1 MNRIVFLG
9 SGGGRTITFTQV
21 RHTGG
26 MFVELDGKKIIIDP
40 GPGSICNARRIKL
53 DVDGT
58 ELILLSHRHV
68 DHSTDVNTYLDGLS
82 AGLIAERTSI
92 EEEHVVSP
100 YHLNKAKFV
109 KLVSEGE
116 EIAIPPLK
124 IRTTKCV
131 HTSPAVGFIIEG
143 TKKIGYTADTVYYDG
158 MEKQFDGVDILVANV
173 LVPHGK
179 TPNVLKHFG
188 VDDVIKM
195 VNSMNVKPKLIVLS
209 HLSMWMLRNNPSEQ
223 AFIVKKMTGVRTIP
237 AKDDMVVDLDD
248 VNAENETLNKFA

>member
-9 SGGGRTITFTQV
+9 SGGGRTIMFTQV

-26 MFVELDGKKIIIDP
+26 IFIELDGKKMIIDP

-53 DVDGT
+53 DIDGT

-68 DHSTDVNTYLDGLS
+68 DHATDVNAYLDGLDT
-82 AGLIAERTSI
+82 GLIAERTSI

-100 YHLNKAKFV
+100 YHLSKAKFV

-116 EIAIPPLK
+116 EIAVPPLK

-131 HTSPAVGFIIEG
+131 HTSPAVGFVIEG
-143 TKKIGYTADTVYYDG
+143 TKKIGYTSDTVYYDG
-158 MEKQFDGVDILVANV
+158 MERQFDGVDVFIANV

-188 VDDVIKM
+188 VDDVIKT

-237 AKDDMVVDLDD
+237 AKDDMVVDLDNLSEHD
-248 VNAENETLNKFA
+248 GKLSKFL